1 MQQDTIKLLTLIMC
15 FLATSVLV
23 VSSAGMN
30 AWLYLL
36 FPTFIHLFPS
46 YAKLR
51 DHKLLKHSALV
62 DPAKMQKSK
71 KYVVDEQSVK
81 ESAGVVDEQSVKESA
96 GVVDQQSVKESA
108 CVVDEQSVKESACV
122 VDEQA
127 VKESAGLVDEQSVK
141 ESAGKLDEQAVKEF
155 RDCWMDDDISDTPN
169 DLLEEDYEGG
179 WGEEDY
185 DPEFDKQL
193 RS

>member
-81 ESAGVVDEQSVKESA
+81 ESAGVVDEQSA
-96 GVVDQQSVKESA
+96 G
-108 CVVDEQSVKESACV
+108 VVDEQSVKESACV

>member
-1 MQQDTIKLLTLIMC
+1 MQQDTIKLLTLMMC

-71 KYVVDEQSVK
+71 KYVVDEQSVN
-81 ESAGVVDEQSVKESA
+81 ESAG
-96 GVVDQQSVKESA
+96 
-108 CVVDEQSVKESACV
+108 VVDEQSVKESACV

-155 RDCWMDDDISDTPN
+155 WDCWMDDDISDTPN